1 MIRIGRYLTLT
12 VLAGLLLAACFRNP
26 ITGRRSLSLV
36 EESTMRQMAQKE
48 YAQFLAEHPPV
59 KGTRDAE
66 MVHRVGQRIADAV
79 DQYLRARGQ
88 QELIAHYQWRYE
100 LVNENTANAWCMPG
114 GKIVVYSGI
123 LPVVQHETGLAV
135 VMGHEVAH
143 AIARHSN
150 ERVSQQLAAQFGNEA
165 LAGLL
170 SSNPTAASEIFQT
183 AVGIGTQG
191 VLLKYSRDQ
200 ESEADRMGL
209 YFMAMAGYNPQE
221 AVAFWER
228 MAAAASGPNPP
239 EILSTHPSHSRRIND
254 IKALIPEA
262 MTYYKPH

>member
-1 MIRIGRYLTLT
+1 MRNKAGILSLLFFGGLI
-12 VLAGLLLAACFRNP
+12 LASCFKNP
-26 ITGRRSLSLV
+26 ITGRTSLSLV
-36 EESTMRQMAQKE
+36 EESTMQEMARSE
-48 YAQFLAEHPPV
+48 YTQFLAQHPPV
-59 KGTRDAE
+59 KGTKDAE
-66 MVHRVGQRIADAV
+66 MVNRVGQRISQAV
-79 DQYLRARGQ
+79 ETYLKARGQ
-88 QELIAHYQWRYE
+88 QSLIAHYQWQYE
-100 LVNENTANAWCMPG
+100 LVNENSANAWCMPG

-123 LPVVQHETGLAV
+123 LPVVQHEAGLAV

-150 ERVSQQLAAQFGNEA
+150 ERVSQQLAAQFGNQA

-170 SSNPTAASEIFQT
+170 SSNPTAASQIFQA

-200 ESEADRMGL
+200 ESEADKMGL

-228 MAAAASGPNPP
+228 MATVASGSNPP
-239 EILSTHPSHSRRIND
+239 EILSTHPSHSRRIAD
-254 IKALIPEA
+254 IKAMIPEA
-262 MTYYKPH
+262 MTYYKPQ